1 MSKLFVQPTSTAQW
15 HALVNEAEAASGC
28 ILNQDIESYLV
39 FLLMRYTNKPHMIS
53 RILGLDYLQAGS
65 ANNRVHHEKL
75 RDVGDHCL
83 LFSGLFPQHA
93 EKRMVKISY
102 FVDLGRVAYHQ
113 VAEQTSTLMGKTY
126 ANLSREFVSLMD
138 ILQTMRTV
146 GGKGD
151 PLAPIHAFELWHDT
165 GSQHAYKTIRSV
177 TDSCPVKPDEQ
188 QQSGKTKPPKL
199 LTLPDYNHLF

>member
-1 MSKLFVQPTSTAQW
+1 MAKLVVQPTSTAQW
-15 HALVNEAEAASGC
+15 HALVSEAEAASGC
-28 ILNQDIESYLV
+28 ILDQDIESYLV

-53 RILGLDYLQAGS
+53 RVLGLDYLQAGS
-65 ANNRVHHEKL
+65 ANKRVHHDKL

-113 VAEQTSTLMGKTY
+113 MAELTSTLMGETY

-146 GGKGD
+146 RGRGV
-151 PLAPIHAFELWHDT
+151 PLAPMHAFELWQDT
-165 GSQHAYKTIRSV
+165 GSQHAFKTIRSA
-177 TDSCPVKPDEQ
+177 TGACPVKPDKQ
-188 QQSGKTKPPKL
+188 RQSGETKPSKL
-199 LTLPDYNHLF
+199 H

>member
-1 MSKLFVQPTSTAQW
+1 MAKLVVQPTSTAQW
-15 HALVNEAEAASGC
+15 HALVSEAEAASGC
-28 ILNQDIESYLV
+28 ILDQDIESYLV

-53 RILGLDYLQAGS
+53 RVLGLDYLQAGS
-65 ANNRVHHEKL
+65 ANKRVHHDKL

-113 VAEQTSTLMGKTY
+113 MAELTSTLMGETY

-146 GGKGD
+146 RGKGA
-151 PLAPIHAFELWHDT
+151 PLAPMHAFELWQDT
-165 GSQHAYKTIRSV
+165 GSQHAYKTLRAS
-177 TDSCPVKPDEQ
+177 TGACPVKPDEHG
-188 QQSGKTKPPKL
+188 QSGKTKPPKL
-199 LTLPDYNHLF
+199 H